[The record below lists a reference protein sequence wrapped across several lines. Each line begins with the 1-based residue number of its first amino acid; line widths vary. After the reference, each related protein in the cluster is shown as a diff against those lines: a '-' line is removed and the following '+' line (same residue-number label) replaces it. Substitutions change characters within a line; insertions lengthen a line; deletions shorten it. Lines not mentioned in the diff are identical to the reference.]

1 MPNTDNIRELNQS
14 SHDGLDE
21 KLIAMEKDLKK
32 QANDLDV
39 GIAEFNKR
47 EKALDNRVGVLE
59 SSEVFTRVHKLI
71 NDAYTIAN
79 AHGLDPSLAFE
90 AIKLMWDA
98 RHKFTPPPTKG
109 APFKP

>member
-1 MPNTDNIRELNQS
+1 MHMPNTDIIRELNQS
-14 SHDGLDE
+14 SHVGLDE

-39 GIAEFNKR
+39 RITEFNKR

-59 SSEVFTRVHKLI
+59 SSEVFTRVQELV
-71 NDAYTIAN
+71 NDAYTIAS
-79 AHGLDPSLAFE
+79 AHGLNPTGVFE

-98 RHKFTPPPTKG
+98 RHKFTPPP
-109 APFKP
+109 KP